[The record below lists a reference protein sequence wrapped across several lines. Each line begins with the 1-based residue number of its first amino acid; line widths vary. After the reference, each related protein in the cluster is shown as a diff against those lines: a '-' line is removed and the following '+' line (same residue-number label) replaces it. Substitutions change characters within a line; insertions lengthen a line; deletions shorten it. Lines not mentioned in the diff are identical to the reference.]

1 MNAADRSLPV
11 SATAAATGPPSTP
24 IRLAIAAVV
33 NSGATAGRK
42 LLWIAIIVLLPVIGF
57 VLWYLMGPKAGRA

>member
-1 MNAADRSLPV
+1 MGLISWLF
-11 SATAAATGPPSTP
+11 SAVLFVLDV
-24 IRLAIAAVV
+24 LAIAAVV